1 MDPFI
6 GQIMQVGF
14 HYAPVN
20 WLSCN
25 GTIMQVSQNQ
35 ALFALLGNAFGGNG
49 TTQYALPDARGRVLM
64 GSGTG
69 PGLTPRKDGQ
79 TGGVEQQSLTLAQL
93 PVHNHSA
100 TFTPTANPTFNGTL
114 NAIGGL
120 DFGSQSGTPEPGSYL
135 GTLVDTETTPTLY
148 VPAGNATLPAAK
160 TVPLAGMKGAVTGG
174 SGAVMINNA
183 GSSQPVPVLQPF
195 VAVTTIIAAVG
206 VWPEQP

>member
-25 GTIMQVSQNQ
+25 GTVMQVSQNQ

-64 GSGTG
+64 GSGNG

-79 TGGVEQQSLTLAQL
+79 SGGVEQLSLTIAQL
-93 PVHNHSA
+93 PMHNHSA
-100 TFTPTANPTFNGTL
+100 TFTPTGSPAFNGTL
-114 NAIGGL
+114 TAIGGL
-120 DFGSQSGTPEPGSYL
+120 GFSSQSGTPEPGSYL

-160 TVPLAGMKGAVTGG
+160 TVPLAGVNGTVTGG
-174 SGAVMINNA
+174 SGAVMINNT

-206 VWPEQP
+206 VWPEKP